1 MYAASILKN
10 HSNNGDENSNPK
22 SEINYNFRNNNNNNT
37 TGAGAAVATMSVPSL
52 PLPTGQLIE
61 QGSEID
67 VLSGEINF
75 EKMYYK
81 LLLDTYP
88 SDKEIKQMDVSL
100 QQQQQQHMDSSSSI
114 SSAERSVA
122 TDIGLVEFIASLK
135 VSHNTIV

>member
-22 SEINYNFRNNNNNNT
+22 SEINYNFRNNNNT

-88 SDKEIKQMDVSL
+88 SDKEIKQMDVSS
-100 QQQQQQHMDSSSSI
+100 QQQQQHMDSSSSI
-114 SSAERSVA
+114 SSAERPVA

-135 VSHNTIV
+135 VWRNTIV

>member
-1 MYAASILKN
+1 MYAASIHKN
-10 HSNNGDENSNPK
+10 HSYNGDENSN
-22 SEINYNFRNNNNNNT
+22 YAFRNNNNT
-37 TGAGAAVATMSVPSL
+37 VAAVTVPSL

-100 QQQQQQHMDSSSSI
+100 QQQHADSSSSNAII
-114 SSAERSVA
+114 SSAGRPVA
-122 TDIGLVEFIASLK
+122 IDIGLVEFIASLK
-135 VSHNTIV
+135 VSHNAILFSSL

>member
-1 MYAASILKN
+1 MYAASIHKN
-10 HSNNGDENSNPK
+10 HSYNGDENSN
-22 SEINYNFRNNNNNNT
+22 YAFRNNNNT
-37 TGAGAAVATMSVPSL
+37 VAAGTALAGVPSL

-100 QQQQQQHMDSSSSI
+100 QQQQHMDSRSSNVI
-114 SSAERSVA
+114 TSSVGRPVA
-122 TDIGLVEFIASLK
+122 IDIGLVEFIASLK
-135 VSHNTIV
+135 VSHNAIL

>member
-1 MYAASILKN
+1 MYAASIHKN
-10 HSNNGDENSNPK
+10 HSYNGDENSN
-22 SEINYNFRNNNNNNT
+22 YAFRNNNNSAAA
-37 TGAGAAVATMSVPSL
+37 AGAALTAVTVPSL

-100 QQQQQQHMDSSSSI
+100 QQQHMDSSSSNAII
-114 SSAERSVA
+114 SSAGRPVA

-135 VSHNTIV
+135 VSHNAIV